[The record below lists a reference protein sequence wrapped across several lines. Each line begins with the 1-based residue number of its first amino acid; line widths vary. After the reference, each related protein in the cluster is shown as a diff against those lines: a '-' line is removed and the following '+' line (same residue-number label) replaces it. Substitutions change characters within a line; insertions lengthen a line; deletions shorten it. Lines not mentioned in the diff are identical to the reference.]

1 MEKVG
6 VAGYEKVAVDGAR
19 SEAAAVGAPTDGG
32 EDCRDFSVEH
42 AGDAE
47 VSEGAF
53 EALVVAI
60 MAGGLL
66 GTLSGHR

>member
-6 VAGYEKVAVDGAR
+6 VAGYEKVAVTGA
-19 SEAAAVGAPTDGG
+19 EIEGAAIGALVDGG
-32 EDCRDFSVEH
+32 EDCRDFGVEH

-53 EALVVAI
+53 EVLVVAV
-60 MAGGLL
+60 MAGGLV